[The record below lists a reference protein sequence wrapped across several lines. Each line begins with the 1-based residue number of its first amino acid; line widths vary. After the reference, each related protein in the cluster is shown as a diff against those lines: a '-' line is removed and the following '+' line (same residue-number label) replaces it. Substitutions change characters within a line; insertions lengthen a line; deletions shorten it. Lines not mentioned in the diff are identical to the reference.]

1 MKKKI
6 IVKSQERVSVS
17 TKIAVFRD
25 FFFFMATALKHSA
38 ALKKEFAHRTYNIA
52 MQGLD
57 MKGKA
62 FNFFP
67 LWTLHKQ
74 RS

>member
-1 MKKKI
+1 MSRKSVHFNKNCYFSGIFFKKP
-6 IVKSQERVSVS
+6 
-17 TKIAVFRD
+17 
-25 FFFFMATALKHSA
+25 TALKHSA
-38 ALKKEFAHRTYNIA
+38 ALRNEFTHPAYNIA
-52 MQGLD
+52 MQRLD

>member
-17 TKIAVFRD
+17 TEIAIFRD
-25 FFFFMATALKHSA
+25 FFKKATALKHSA
-38 ALKKEFAHRTYNIA
+38 SLKNEFTHPTYNLA
-52 MQGLD
+52 LGRLD

-67 LWTLHKQ
+67 LWTLYKQ